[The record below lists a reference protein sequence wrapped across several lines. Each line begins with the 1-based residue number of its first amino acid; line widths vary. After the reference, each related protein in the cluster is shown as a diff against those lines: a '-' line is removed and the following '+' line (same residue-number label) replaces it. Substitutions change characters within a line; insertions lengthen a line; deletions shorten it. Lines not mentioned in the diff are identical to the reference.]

1 MSSIG
6 LTVSTAPFEGG
17 VNITSYLVIGL
28 ATAMAYYALRKITTN
43 KYVVLAIAL
52 ALSFFGYGYLALI
65 GDVLLAIA
73 VSRIIEQDI
82 KLVSSS

>member
-6 LTVSTAPFEGG
+6 LTVSTSPFEGG

-28 ATAMAYYALRKITTN
+28 ATAMAYYTLRKITTN
-43 KYVVLAIAL
+43 KYVVLVIGLAL
-52 ALSFFGYGYLALI
+52 AFFGYGYLALI

-82 KLVSSS
+82 KIVSS